1 MNQNSRPRRLAIYH
15 PPGNMGI
22 KSDPFGKDIANVELF
37 RALAH
42 YGSYENIH
50 VLTNQPVQASELAAS
65 LFKGLATPRITTSVV
80 VAQEG
85 PARTGTLLRGQPGIS
100 ELAWLRRRTV
110 GDRAY
115 SLIGLIHTI
124 APPTVREQI
133 AATAIA
139 PVLEWDAEVCT
150 SPAVRDALISMF
162 DSWNDYLQHRF
173 GGDRRPRPRLPVIP
187 LGVDGPAFEALA
199 DRPQVR
205 ARFRAQLGVSENDVL
220 VIWVGRLSFFEKAFP
235 QPMFRAVGEAAAASS
250 ARVHFAMA
258 GWFPD
263 PHIHR
268 SQYEQATSAYA
279 PNTPVH
285 FLDGNDQDLV
295 DQLWAAG
302 DIFLSLVDNI
312 QETFGLTPIEAMAA
326 GLPVVVSDWDGYR
339 FTVRDGIEGF
349 LVPTLGGPPGPI
361 GELIVARHAALLDTY
376 QAYVGAIAQHTAV
389 HIGRASQALGE
400 LIRSRD
406 LRRRMGVAGRAR
418 VRDAFNWPVVVRQYN
433 DLS

>member
-1 MNQNSRPRRLAIYH
+1 M
-15 PPGNMGI
+15 M
-22 KSDPFGKDIANVELF
+22 
-37 RALAH
+37 
-42 YGSYENIH
+42 
-50 VLTNQPVQASELAAS
+50 
-65 LFKGLATPRITTSVV
+65 
-80 VAQEG
+80 
-85 PARTGTLLRGQPGIS
+85 
-100 ELAWLRRRTV
+100 
-110 GDRAY
+110 
-115 SLIGLIHTI
+115 
-124 APPTVREQI
+124 
-133 AATAIA
+133 
-139 PVLEWDAEVCT
+139 
-150 SPAVRDALISMF
+150 SMF

-220 VIWVGRLSFFEKAFP
+220 VIWVGRFSFFEKAFP